1 MKIYLGPVFWHSVS
15 VLGVLFDYISEFWL
29 SCHKAETNLEEKKCH
44 TVVAKLQKRGFL
56 YYVTNVSTTVF
67 ARGTATIPWPP
78 CLPQIIARVT
88 CANHFLGRQQ
98 QKTPHTKDFT
108 KCWWRRTVCPESW
121 RFDLMPHFCLAVIE
135 RCQTA
140 PSPVR
145 FKYLQVC
152 VGGGGEGWHRRHRN
166 GKLVQPEENRE
177 DVFPPRLKR
186 EDTVTD
192 RRRQEVI
199 LNLCS
204 HRWFETPRTQ
214 RDKQMWLYHWIHK
227 SRHKHQQKKKIQF
240 GF

>member
-145 FKYLQVC
+145 FKYLQV
-152 VGGGGEGWHRRHRN
+152 GGRGVTQTAQKWKASSARREQR
-166 GKLVQPEENRE
+166 GR
-177 DVFPPRLKR
+177 FPPEVKERGHSYRPKKAGSDFKLAQPQMVWDAADAKGQTDVTVSLK
-186 EDTVTD
+186 T
-192 RRRQEVI
+192 
-199 LNLCS
+199 
-204 HRWFETPRTQ
+204 
-214 RDKQMWLYHWIHK
+214 
-227 SRHKHQQKKKIQF
+227 
-240 GF
+240 